1 MEKQRAGAGDGPN
14 AGGSRVGVRF
24 ITKLNPGGRAAF
36 AHPNDTVVSVLG
48 EDTEDDKST
57 CMPKLCI
64 DGDVLDARC
73 GGTSSCA
80 VFGHTGF

>member
-14 AGGSRVGVRF
+14 AGGSGCRVVVRF

-57 CMPKLCI
+57 CMPA
-64 DGDVLDARC
+64 VYRRRRARC